1 MKQLITNIVLAV
13 IWAAVTGT
21 ISLGNLVIGFILGYI
36 VMLIAAP
43 AIDTEQYTRRIRLG
57 VVFVFYFIKELV
69 VSSLRVAKDVIKP
82 GFSMQSGIVAIPMD
96 CESDLEKT
104 LLANFIS
111 LTPGTLSVDIPDGGN
126 TLYIHAMYIDNGDI
140 DAVVKEIK
148 NGMERHILEI
158 TRPDYKVKY

>member
-21 ISLGNLVIGFILGYI
+21 ISLANLVIGFILGYL

-43 AIDTEQYTRRIRLG
+43 AIDAENYTRRMRLG
-57 VVFVFYFIKELV
+57 VVFIFYFIKELV
-69 VSSLRVAKDVIKP
+69 VSSVRVAKDVMTP
-82 GFSMQSGIVAIPMD
+82 GFKMQSGIIGIPMD

-111 LTPGTLSVDIPDGGN
+111 LTPGTLSVDIPNGGDI
-126 TLYIHAMYIDNGDI
+126 LYIHAMYVDNGDI
-140 DAVVKEIK
+140 DAVIHEIK
-148 NGMERHILEI
+148 NGMERHILEL
-158 TRPDYKVKY
+158 TRPDYKMKK